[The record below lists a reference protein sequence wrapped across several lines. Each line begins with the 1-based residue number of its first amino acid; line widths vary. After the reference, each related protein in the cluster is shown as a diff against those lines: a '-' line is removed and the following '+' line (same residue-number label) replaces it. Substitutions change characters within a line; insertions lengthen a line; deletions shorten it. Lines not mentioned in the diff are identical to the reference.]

1 MFETITPEQ
10 AGISSAHVEQFIRT
24 LEKRGLATHSV
35 LLMRGDKIF
44 GEFYWK
50 PFHKD
55 FLHRMYSETKS
66 YVGVAIGLLEED
78 GALALDDEIHTYFP
92 EKIDGELPEYLQR
105 LTIRQLLT
113 METCSDIP
121 SWFTHP
127 EPDRTRIYFN
137 HNDVRIPGGMRWA
150 YDSAGS
156 QLLATLVEKL
166 SGKTL
171 FNFLNERV
179 FQKLGTFRTATILKT
194 KNGDSWGDSALL
206 CTTRDMASFARFVMN
221 YGKWNGEQV
230 MNEAYLRAAT
240 SPLVDN
246 DMEGFSSY
254 HSMGYGYQIWCMGEK
269 CFFFNGMGCQLTF
282 CLPEKDLI
290 FVITGDNQGFSDAK
304 SLIATAFYDIIVDN
318 LGDTALPEAPDA
330 CLHCGE
336 LSEQLELM
344 HLAGNKPSS
353 YADTL
358 NGKVYLCEDN
368 PTGITRFS
376 FRFTSEDTGELH
388 YTNAQGDKVL
398 KFGIG
403 KNVFGKFPQLGYSD
417 EFGGLRTTDGFMY
430 DCAVSAAWR
439 EEKKLLVKAQIIDRY
454 FGNMLAVFSFR
465 EDYAVVCMVKTAE
478 DFLREYQGT
487 FCAKLEQ

>member
-1 MFETITPEQ
+1 MFETITPEP
-10 AGISSAHVEQFIRT
+10 AGISSANVEQFIRT

-206 CTTRDMASFARFVMN
+206 CTTRDMASFAKFVMN
-221 YGKWNGEQV
+221 YGTWNGKRL
-230 MNEAYLRAAT
+230 MNEDYLKTAT
-240 SPLVDN
+240 SRIVDN
-246 DMEGFSSY
+246 TINCFNGAFTQ
-254 HSMGYGYQIWCMGEK
+254 GYGYQFWRCEEPG
-269 CFFFNGMGCQLTF
+269 FAFNGMGAQF
-282 CLPEKDLI
+282 AICLPDKDLI
-290 FVITGDNQGFSDAK
+290 FVITSDNQGYDGAK
-304 SLIATAFYDIIVDN
+304 ALIMSAFYEIIVDN
-318 LGDTALPEAPDA
+318 LQDESLPEDDEAYK
-330 CLHCGE
+330 E
-336 LSEQLELM
+336 LKKIENSLELDF
-344 HLAGNKPSS
+344 LKGNIASDF
-353 YADTL
+353 AEEI
-358 NGKVYLCEDN
+358 NGKEFICNDN
-368 PTGITRFS
+368 PTGIKNFS
-376 FRFTSEDTGELH
+376 LHFSKDEGEFR
-388 YTNAQGDKVL
+388 YTNAQGEKTI
-398 KFGIG
+398 KFGFD
-403 KNVFGKFPQLGYSD
+403 KNVFGKFPQFGYSN
-417 EFGGLRTTDGFMY
+417 EVACRPTTDGFLY
-430 DCAVSAAWR
+430 DCAASAAWR
-439 EEKKLLVKAQIIDRY
+439 EEKKLLLKIQIIDKY
-454 FGNMLAVFSFR
+454 FANLLVIFSFKG
-465 EDYAVVCMVKTAE
+465 DYATVTMNKVAHGFME
-478 DFLREYQGT
+478 EYQGEWV
-487 FCAKLEQ
+487 AKLL